1 MKALLLAL
9 FAFTAQASELE
20 LARSPGWQRLLYYKS
35 HFLGGFKSAVDGE
48 GFFLAPDGAKNP
60 EAELRATLSALEKG
74 GGTYGKLQQPI
85 GCAFPLR
92 KAFLEEALQKKFPS
106 EPCPEFDDFL
116 AKLNPAG
123 AALVFATAYPNNPAS
138 MFGHS
143 FLKVRSKKNQG
154 QVPLLDWSL
163 NYAAMVPPD
172 ENPFAFAYF
181 GLSGGYAGQF
191 ALVPYYAKIEEYGN
205 LEGRDIWEYDLNL
218 SEAELLRLVQAV
230 WEIETNSHLYY
241 YFFDENCSFQVLTL
255 LEAVRPDWNLSGYF
269 LHMIPGESV
278 KAITQIP
285 GAVGAVR
292 MRPSLERK
300 LQAMVRAIP
309 SAQREK
315 FQEAKTSGP
324 GELRGGALSAYIY
337 YLQAEKKRQGAEWRQ
352 ESRLWEAL
360 KNKAA
365 QGGSEPITEL
375 GGERTRPDLSHGAY
389 QLGLGP
395 VREPG
400 GDLGAELSIRFAYH
414 DLLDADPG
422 FSPHSEVLFP
432 NFRFRYL
439 EKTGR
444 LFLSEAE
451 LYSIVSLT
459 PWNEVRKPLAWRTK
473 ISFGRDLA
481 TGCASCRV
489 LHAEAGVGSAFSLL
503 PEQFTLWAMLGGGGD
518 WGAVLPGNLRAEP
531 WAEVGSLFTLPTEG
545 KILMSSRLLKSFGR
559 GANWWSEF
567 QYAVSHPFSTTW
579 ALRAEGHTA
588 VQWVVPRKTFSD
600 FRILALR
607 YF

>member
-9 FAFTAQASELE
+9 FAFTAQASELDI
-20 LARSPGWQRLLYYKS
+20 ARSAGWQRLLYYKT
-35 HFLGGFKSAVDGE
+35 HLIGGWKSAVDGS
-48 GFFLAPDGAKNP
+48 GFFLAPDGATNP
-60 EAELRATLSALEKG
+60 EAELLATMKALEIG
-74 GGTYGKLQQPI
+74 GGTFGKLQQPI

-92 KAFLEEALQKKFPS
+92 KAFLEEALGKKFPA
-106 EPCPEFDDFL
+106 EPCPEFEDFL
-116 AKLNPAG
+116 RKLNPAG
-123 AALVFATAYPNNPAS
+123 VALVFATAYPNNPAS

-143 FLKVRSKKNQG
+143 FLKVRSKQNQG
-154 QVPLLDWSL
+154 LVPLLDWSL
-163 NYAAMVPPD
+163 NYAAMVPPE
-172 ENPFAFAYF
+172 ENPFAFAFF
-181 GLSGGYAGQF
+181 GLTGGYAGQF

-218 SEAELLRLVQAV
+218 TQAELLRLVQAV

-278 KAITQIP
+278 KAFTRLP
-285 GAVGAVR
+285 GATGAVR

-300 LQAMVRAIP
+300 LQAMVRAIS
-309 SAQREK
+309 SAEREQ
-315 FQEAKTSGP
+315 FDRAKRVGP
-324 GELRGGALSAYIY
+324 GELKGGALSAYIY
-337 YLQAEKKRQGAEWRQ
+337 YLQAEKKRQGTEWTH
-352 ESRLWEAL
+352 EARLWQAL

-365 QGGSEPITEL
+365 EGGAEPVTEL

-400 GDLGAELSIRFAYH
+400 GNLGAELSIRFAYH
-414 DLLDADPG
+414 DLLDADSG
-422 FSPHSEVLFP
+422 FTPHSEVLFP

-439 EKTGR
+439 AETGR
-444 LFLSEAE
+444 LSLHEAE

-473 ISFGRDLA
+473 ISFGRTLDL
-481 TGCASCRV
+481 GCATCRA

-503 PEQFTLWAMLGGGGD
+503 PERFTLWAMVGGGGD
-518 WGAVLPGNLRAEP
+518 WGAKLPGNLRGEP

-545 KILMSSRLLKSFGR
+545 KILFASRLLKSFGR
-559 GANWWSEF
+559 GGGWRGEF
-567 QYAVSHPFSTTW
+567 QYAASHPFSTAW
-579 ALRAEGHTA
+579 ALRAEGRTS
-588 VQWVVPRKTFSD
+588 VRWVSPKETVSD